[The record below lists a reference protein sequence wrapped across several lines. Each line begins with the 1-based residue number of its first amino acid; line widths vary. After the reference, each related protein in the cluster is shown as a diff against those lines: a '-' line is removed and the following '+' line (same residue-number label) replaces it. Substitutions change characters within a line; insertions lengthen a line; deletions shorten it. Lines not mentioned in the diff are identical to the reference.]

1 MELDDGLGDDEP
13 LPPLLPADDRL
24 WRHPSEVAARV
35 RHPRSAGRR
44 RTDGRVWPVALL
56 AGLIG
61 AMLATGVLTA
71 SGVMRPRTG
80 TIRTVVQREAAPS
93 AVPAAAGAGIVDIA
107 DRTRPAMV
115 ELRETGSDSPIGAG
129 VVFRSDGWVVT
140 SHHAVLGFEQVT
152 VVLDDGSSVPGRVA
166 GRDPETNIA
175 VLKVERTNL
184 TPALLGSVSS
194 LKVGQVAVVVGGS
207 LSVGVL
213 SALGREV
220 RMPKGPLLLD
230 MIQTDAP
237 VQPSSAGGALV
248 DNAGAVIGITT
259 SIDGSGYA
267 TPIDVARDVAE
278 QLITSGKVLHGWL
291 GIDGDDLSA
300 GEAHTL
306 GVAGGAVV
314 RRVRAGSPAAAVGM
328 APKDVVVAVDGTT
341 IESMT
346 ALKVF
351 LRSRRPGQAVDLTF
365 VRGGKQLHAVAT
377 LTPRPTA

>member
-24 WRHPSEVAARV
+24 WRHPSEVAAHI
-35 RHPRSAGRR
+35 RHPRSPGRR
-44 RTDGRVWPVALL
+44 RSDGRLWQVALL

-61 AMLATGVLTA
+61 AMLATGVLTVT
-71 SGVMRPRTG
+71 GVMSPRAG

-93 AVPAAAGAGIVDIA
+93 AVPAAAGAGIVEIA

-115 ELRETGSDSPIGAG
+115 ELRETGSDAPIGAG
-129 VVFRSDGWVVT
+129 VVFRSDGWLLT
-140 SHHAVLGFEQVT
+140 SHHAVLGLEQVT
-152 VVLDDGSSVPGRVA
+152 VVLDDGSSLAGRVA

-175 VLKVERTNL
+175 VLKVDRTNM

-220 RMPKGPLLLD
+220 RLPKGPLLLD

-267 TPIDVARDVAE
+267 TPVDVARDVAD
-278 QLITSGKVLHGWL
+278 QLITSGKVVHGWL

-300 GEAHTL
+300 GEAHAL
-306 GVAGGAVV
+306 GVEGGAVV
-314 RRVRAGSPAAAVGM
+314 RRVRAGSPAAAVGL
-328 APKDVVVAVDGTT
+328 APKDVVVAADGTT

-351 LRSRRPGQAVDLTF
+351 LRSRRPGQAVDLTY
-365 VRGGKQLHAVAT
+365 VRGGKELHAVAT

>member
-13 LPPLLPADDRL
+13 TTPLLPPDDRL
-24 WRHPSEVAARV
+24 WRHPSEVAAHIR
-35 RHPRSAGRR
+35 RPRPPRR
-44 RTDGRVWPVALL
+44 RGKDGRMWPVALL

-61 AMLATGVLTA
+61 AILATGVLTA
-71 SGVMRPRTG
+71 TGLMSPRS
-80 TIRTVVQREAAPS
+80 TIRTVVQREAAPPAVS
-93 AVPAAAGAGIVDIA
+93 AVAGAGIVEIA

-115 ELRETGSDSPIGAG
+115 EVRETGSDARIGAG
-129 VVFRSDGWVVT
+129 VVFRSDGWVLT
-140 SHHAVLGFEQVT
+140 SHQAVLGVEQVS
-152 VVLDDGSSVPGRVA
+152 VVLDDGSSAPARVA

-175 VLKVERTNL
+175 VLKVDRTNL

-213 SALGREV
+213 SALGQEV

-248 DNAGAVIGITT
+248 DNAGAVIGIAT

-278 QLITSGKVLHGWL
+278 QFITSGKVLHGWL

-300 GEAHTL
+300 GEAAAL
-306 GVAGGAVV
+306 GVEGGAVV
-314 RRVRAGSPAAAVGM
+314 RRVRDGSPAAAVGL
-328 APKDVVVAVDGTT
+328 AAKDVVVAADGAT

-351 LRSRRPGQAVDLTF
+351 LRSKRPGQAVDLTF
-365 VRGGKQLHAVAT
+365 VRGGKQFHAVAT
-377 LTPRPTA
+377 LTPR